1 MLFNSNSITV
11 SFSCQQYQ
19 CNEIEIF
26 ENEDGEA
33 NEVVVEYSSTLA
45 TEAVMCPCC
54 GGRVKV
60 AGLYATVLQDMPIW
74 IGVDQS
80 AYVEYHRYCCRKCH
94 RSFSEEIGLKYP
106 GARITTRAARWIEG
120 LLRIQMSIKAV
131 HELTGIHWGT
141 IRRIHEGLMEA
152 KLEERK
158 QELKR
163 QGYKPKYLAVDEFA
177 IHKGHSYA
185 TCVIDLIE
193 GDIIWVGH
201 GRAMKDFKSFFE
213 ETDMDYLSEVKAVA
227 MDMNASYNRLVE
239 ENMPFAE
246 IVYDR
251 YHMQAQYGKDVL
263 GTVRLAEARQHQKRA
278 KEILQSVSEEK
289 DAASRKELKR
299 EAAEEKRRYT
309 SLKRARWT
317 LLMNGNKLNPEKA
330 SALNNILD
338 AHSDLALCY
347 AMKEEMCELFELTDP
362 FLARTR
368 WEAWFAA
375 AKASGIEPLAKFAA
389 LKEKRIDGL
398 VAHALHHISTGKLE
412 GVNNKIN
419 VSKRIAYGFRDDTYF
434 FTLIRFLSIPSVRLS
449 HTKVT

>member
-19 CNEIEIF
+19 CNEIEIY
-26 ENEDGEA
+26 ENEAGHA
-33 NEVVVEYSSTLA
+33 SEVVVEYHSTMA
-45 TEAVMCPCC
+45 TEAVLCPFC
-54 GGRVKV
+54 GGTVKA

-74 IGVDQS
+74 QGVKQS
-80 AYVEYHRYCCRKCH
+80 AYVEYHRYCCRECR
-94 RSFSEEIGLKYP
+94 RSFPEEIGIKYP
-106 GARITTRAARWIEG
+106 GTRITTRAARWIEA

-131 HELTGIHWGT
+131 HDLTGIHWGT
-141 IRRIHEGLMEA
+141 IRRIHEEFMEA
-152 KLEERK
+152 KLEERRL
-158 QELKR
+158 ELKR

-185 TCVIDLIE
+185 TCVIDLTE

-201 GRAMKDFKSFFE
+201 GRAMKDFKKFFE
-213 ETDMDYLSEVKAVA
+213 ETDMEYLNEVKAVA
-227 MDMNASYNRLVE
+227 MDMNASYNRLIE

-263 GTVRLAEARQHQKRA
+263 GAVRLAEARQHQKRA
-278 KEILQSVSEEK
+278 REILLSADGEK
-289 DAASRKELKR
+289 DAAVRKGLKQ
-299 EAAEEKRRYT
+299 EAKEENRNYA

-330 SALNNILD
+330 SALNKILD

-347 AMKEEMCELFELTDP
+347 AMKEEMCDLFELTDP
-362 FLARTR
+362 LLAKPR
-368 WEAWFAA
+368 WEAWFEA
-375 AKASGIEPLAKFAA
+375 AKTSGIEPLAKFAA

-412 GVNNKIN
+412 GVNNKIK
-419 VSKRIAYGFRDDTYF
+419 VSKRIGYGFRNDAYF
-434 FTLIRFLSIPSVRLS
+434 FTLICFLSIPTTRLS
-449 HTKVT
+449 RTKVP

>member
-26 ENEDGEA
+26 ENEDGQES
-33 NEVVVEYSSTLA
+33 EVVVEYSSTQA
-45 TEAVMCPCC
+45 TDTVMCPYC
-54 GGRVKV
+54 GGTVKE

-74 IGVDQS
+74 KGIEQT
-80 AYVEYHRYCCRKCH
+80 AYVEYHRYCCRQCH
-94 RSFSEEIGLKYP
+94 KSFSEEIGLKYP
-106 GARITTRAARWIEG
+106 GTRITTRAARWIEA

-141 IRRIHEGLMEA
+141 IRRIHEKLMEA
-152 KLEERK
+152 KLEKRK
-158 QELKR
+158 QELKQ
-163 QGYKPKYLAVDEFA
+163 QGYRPKYLAVDEFA

-185 TCVIDLIE
+185 TCVIDLTE

-201 GRAMKDFKSFFE
+201 GRAMKDFKKFFE
-213 ETDMDYLSEVKAVA
+213 ETDMEYLREVKAVA

-263 GTVRLAEARQHQKRA
+263 GAVRLAEARQHQKRA
-278 KEILQSVSEEK
+278 TEILQSVYEEK
-289 DAASRKELKR
+289 DAAVRKELKQ
-299 EAAEEKRRYT
+299 EATKEKRDYA

-317 LLMNGNKLNPEKA
+317 LLMNGDKLSSEKA

-338 AHSDLALCY
+338 AHSNLALCY

-362 FLARTR
+362 LLARSR
-368 WEAWFAA
+368 WEAWFEA

-398 VAHALHHISTGKLE
+398 VAHSLHPISTGKLE
-412 GVNNKIN
+412 GVNNKIK
-419 VSKRIAYGFRDDTYF
+419 VSKRIGYGFRDDAYF
-434 FTLIRFLSIPSVRLS
+434 FTLIRFLSIPTVRLS
-449 HTKVT
+449 RTKVP